1 MTQEIQLK
9 NGSVLVSING
19 YSGESDFY
27 AMYDIIKELLA
38 PEHATYG
45 VDSMCVDGSFR
56 KDGILVRMS
65 SECVTDDCC
74 FHYDPTTLLPR
85 GSGKGQGLDYRNRHR
100 ASQASA
106 PISPSAPAICI
117 RGSFF
122 CAKFTLFE

>member
-56 KDGILVRMS
+56 KDGLLVRMS
-65 SECVTDDCC
+65 SECVTDCCC
-74 FHYDPTTLLPR
+74 FHYDSPAMSPEDAAKVRGWIEQIAAELHARSPR
-85 GSGKGQGLDYRNRHR
+85 
-100 ASQASA
+100 
-106 PISPSAPAICI
+106 
-117 RGSFF
+117 
-122 CAKFTLFE
+122 

>member
-1 MTQEIQLK
+1 MTQEIKLR
-9 NGSVLVSING
+9 NGDVLVSVNG
-19 YSGESDFY
+19 YSGEDDFY

-74 FHYDPTTLLPR
+74 FHYSPDTMTGEEVEKVNAWIEMIVTALHEKLPR
-85 GSGKGQGLDYRNRHR
+85 
-100 ASQASA
+100 
-106 PISPSAPAICI
+106 
-117 RGSFF
+117 
-122 CAKFTLFE
+122 